1 MLQDIWTPDVK
12 ANQLADVVSGI
23 TPIRSVV
30 NVGSGLADLVLLPLD
45 QYQRD
50 KRWTRGL
57 QKGFASFS
65 RSTALESL
73 RIGARLA
80 TGTQVVLE
88 KAEAV
93 LGARLKGNVTAE
105 ALSDELPA
113 ATSST
118 SRYSTQPDTLEEGMR
133 DAYASMRTN
142 LRSTAQ
148 TILAVP
154 MEVYENS
161 GSEVCA
167 MSLSLLLSN
176 AEKLIFGCDRDLPEP
191 CCGRFR
197 LRSSI
202 QRLERRMP

>member
-50 KRWTRGL
+50 KRWSRGL

-105 ALSDELPA
+105 ALSDELPN
-113 ATSST
+113 ATNST

-154 MEVYENS
+154 MEVYDNS
-161 GSEVCA
+161 SSEVSLIIVS
-167 MSLSLLLSN
+167 MSSVSKN
-176 AEKLIFGCDRDLPEP
+176 SS
-191 CCGRFR
+191 
-197 LRSSI
+197 SSI
-202 QRLERRMP
+202 ALGLC